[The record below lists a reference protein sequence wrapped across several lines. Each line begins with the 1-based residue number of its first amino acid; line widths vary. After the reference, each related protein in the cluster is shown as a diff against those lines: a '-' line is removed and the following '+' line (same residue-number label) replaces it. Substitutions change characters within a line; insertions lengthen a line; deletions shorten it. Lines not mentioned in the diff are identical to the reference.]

1 MSGLLRI
8 LTKHPDVGRH
18 IRPRVEEAVA
28 AMERGQQPSLV
39 DLAGAC
45 LGNSYQTVRA
55 LTADGSLPSLLDER
69 SRDRLQGMVDD
80 ALDAYVAVLGL
91 PAGRMMET
99 AEPAKF
105 ADPGYG
111 LFPHQVRAVRR
122 LRFLLRRAGLAL
134 LHMPTGAGKTR
145 TTMNLVCE
153 ILRETDHTVL
163 WMASTRELCEQAV
176 SEFQEAWSFLGNRR
190 VPVHPMW
197 GGREWEVRD
206 IHDGFAVATPQTLH
220 SRLNREGGDFAAEL
234 GQKVGLIVFDEAH
247 QIVAPTYQTAVM
259 QLSAAGTGG
268 NTPIVGL
275 SATPGR
281 TFEGAEGDRRLA
293 QFFEGNK
300 VLLETGHEGA
310 RNPVRYLI
318 ENQYLADP
326 DFRLLTPSGLAASGD
341 VIDASLFDPEDDE
354 DLQMNPVEYV
364 RLVADAVHELVEEG
378 HRRILV
384 FAASVELSEDIAAA
398 LSATGLIAEGV
409 HAHTDSAMR
418 AAAIERYRAEGT
430 TPRVLVNYAVLTAGF
445 DAPRTSAAV
454 IARPTKS
461 LVMYSQMVGRAIRG
475 KKQGGNEQATIVT
488 VVDPEVP
495 AFGSIAEAFMHWED
509 HWS

>member
-8 LTKHPDVGRH
+8 LTRHPDLGRH
-18 IRPRVEEAVA
+18 IRPRVAEAVA
-28 AMERGQQPSLV
+28 GMKRGQQPSSA

-55 LTADGSLPSLLDER
+55 LTADGSLPRLLDER
-69 SRDRLQGMVDD
+69 SRDRLEGMVDKGI
-80 ALDAYVAVLGL
+80 DAYVAVLGL
-91 PAGRMMET
+91 PQGRTLET
-99 AEPAKF
+99 AEPPEF
-105 ADPGYG
+105 AHPGYG

-153 ILRETDHTVL
+153 VLREGDSAVL

-176 SEFQEAWSFLGNRR
+176 IEFEQAWSFLGNRT
-190 VPVHPMW
+190 VPVHSMW
-197 GGREWEVRD
+197 GGREWEARD

-220 SRLNREGGDFAAEL
+220 SRLKRDGGEFAVEL
-234 GQKVGLIVFDEAH
+234 GQRVGLIVFDEAH
-247 QIVAPTYQTAVM
+247 QIVAPTYEAAVM
-259 QLSAAGTGG
+259 QLSAAGRGG

-293 QFFEGNK
+293 TFFEGNK
-300 VLLETGHEGA
+300 VLLDTGREGA
-310 RNPVRYLI
+310 SNPVRYLI
-318 ENQYLADP
+318 DNQYLADP
-326 DFRLLTPSGLAASGD
+326 DFRLLTPSGLAASGE

-354 DLQMNPVEYV
+354 DLRMDPVEYV

-384 FAASVELSEDIAAA
+384 FAASVQLSEDIAAS

-409 HAHTDSAMR
+409 HAETDATMR
-418 AAAIERYRAEGT
+418 AAAIERYRAEGS
-430 TPRVLVNYAVLTAGF
+430 TPRVLVNYGVLTAGF

-475 KKQGGNEQATIVT
+475 KKQGGNDHATVVT